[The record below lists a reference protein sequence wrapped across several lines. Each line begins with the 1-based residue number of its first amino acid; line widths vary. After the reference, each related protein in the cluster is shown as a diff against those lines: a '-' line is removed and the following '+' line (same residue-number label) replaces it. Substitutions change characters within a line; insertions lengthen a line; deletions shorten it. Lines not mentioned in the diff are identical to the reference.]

1 LDDIDEARSSRWL
14 SLSRFCC
21 TDLGCFGILGSFKNL
36 NGHHVSFQ
44 PPRPHLPLQE
54 NKAKQK
60 YKQNKKTTTTK
71 NKSTW
76 KQNVFNLRY
85 EDEVSLSKRVEFED
99 NVMIKLDLMRSFR
112 QKP

>member
-1 LDDIDEARSSRWL
+1 MFHFNPPAP
-14 SLSRFCC
+14 
-21 TDLGCFGILGSFKNL
+21 TPHFK
-36 NGHHVSFQ
+36 
-44 PPRPHLPLQE
+44 
-54 NKAKQK
+54 KT
-60 YKQNKKTTTTK
+60 KQNKNINKTKKKQQQKKTK